1 MKILKKFLMIPF
13 LLAGSVSFNN
23 PVAAEEADPSD
34 FEPAYEMSLYCDYV
48 YLIDADTGQ
57 VLLDR
62 RSDEQMYP
70 ASITKV
76 MTSIIAIEEIPDPEN
91 VMIEMTE
98 EMLEGLEEAKANRAG
113 FGPGDIVSAL
123 DYIYGDLLPSGADC
137 SRALAF
143 YTAGSEA
150 GFVKLMNQKAAELGM
165 DDTHFVNTSGLHDD
179 DHYSTC
185 QDIAKLY
192 QYCMQNE
199 TFMEAASTLYYTS
212 LPTKNYPDGL
222 GMDNYVLMY
231 INQEKPKYENFKI
244 PGFVGG
250 KSGYTIEGQYT
261 LVSNAVINGMNLIL
275 VNGHGYK
282 EPHYPASID
291 DAEQIYNW
299 FRKHYK
305 RRTVAE
311 KGQYVDTVN
320 VTGSMTEKV
329 DIVVSED
336 VTLDLPFGDNT
347 HLVFDYP
354 SSVKSPVEEGDVVGR
369 LDVYA
374 YDRLAGSFDLTA
386 AGSANHT
393 YFLSLT
399 KAADSVTGGRIW
411 LISLGLILLAVI
423 IAAANLKK
431 PRRKR
436 KSK

>member
-1 MKILKKFLMIPF
+1 MISVLGVLCACFLPSDIM
-13 LLAGSVSFNN
+13 AQ
-23 PVAAEEADPSD
+23 ETDPSD
-34 FEPAYEMSLYCDYV
+34 FRPAYEMPLYCDYV

-62 RSDEQMYP
+62 RSDERMYP

-76 MTSIIAIEEIPDPEN
+76 MTSIIAIEKIPHPER

-113 FGPGDIVSAL
+113 FGPGDVASAL

-150 GFVKLMNQKAAELGM
+150 GFVRLMNQKAEELGM
-165 DDTHFVNTSGLHDD
+165 DSTHFVNTSGLHDD

-192 QYCMQNE
+192 LYCMQNE

-212 LPTKNYPDGL
+212 VPTKNYPAGL

-231 INQEKPKYENFKI
+231 INQERPKYENFKI
-244 PGFVGG
+244 PGFEAG

-261 LVSNAVINGMNLIL
+261 LVSNASVNGMNLVL

-305 RRTVAE
+305 RRTAAE
-311 KGQYVDTVN
+311 KGQYAGTAR
-320 VTGSMTEKV
+320 VTGSETGTV
-329 DIVVSED
+329 DLVLAED
-336 VTLDLPFGDNT
+336 VTLDLPSEADT
-347 HLVFDYP
+347 HLVYDIP
-354 SSVKSPVEEGDVVGR
+354 SFVKAPVEEGEVLGR

-374 YDRLAGSFDLTA
+374 YDMLAGSFDLVA
-386 AGSANHT
+386 EGNAGRT
-393 YFLSLT
+393 YFLTLT
-399 KAADSVTGGRIW
+399 RAAERITGGRVW
-411 LISLGLILLAVI
+411 VISLGLILLGIIFAVMS
-423 IAAANLKK
+423 LPGPVK
-431 PRRKR
+431 KR
-436 KSK
+436 KKGSIFDN